1 MGPTLQRDGTWVYPC
16 IGAALSMMG
25 LDDIGVYIARHQN
38 TVAQYIATRPIMDLY
53 LVENRNPGMRLSRR
67 WWEQPAMDIRVIIVG
82 HVAAE
87 GGVESLTQ
95 IRGSWRIR
103 HPPYWVT
110 CYIMYYLSDIR
121 LIIYVSHINFS
132 LPTSILPYPNIHLLI
147 PPIHLYPSLPSPPP
161 LLHAPLLSP
170 GYP

>member
-16 IGAALSMMG
+16 IGAALSMNG

-38 TVAQYIATRPIMDLY
+38 TVSQYIATCPIMDLY

-87 GGVESLTQ
+87 GGGGEGRVQMNRRDNE
-95 IRGSWRIR
+95 
-103 HPPYWVT
+103 
-110 CYIMYYLSDIR
+110 MDIR
-121 LIIYVSHINFS
+121 IGKDGGRDQI
-132 LPTSILPYPNIHLLI
+132 
-147 PPIHLYPSLPSPPP
+147 
-161 LLHAPLLSP
+161 
-170 GYP
+170 GE